1 MDEQTLRD
9 EEESVRQQIA
19 QLSNQ
24 QKQHYYELETQRI
37 KDPDTYAVLNY
48 FFVTGLHHFYL
59 GKNMQGAIDL
69 IVLALGI
76 LTIEYYGW
84 VLIILISLYELPQL
98 FRSQS
103 IVHQY
108 NNDMMRTTLAE
119 VTHRPVF

>member
-1 MDEQTLRD
+1 MDEQTLRA
-9 EEESVRQQIA
+9 EEESLRQQIA
-19 QLSNQ
+19 QLSTQ
-24 QKQHYYELETQRI
+24 QKQHYYELENQRI

-59 GKNMQGAIDL
+59 GKNWQGAIDL
-69 IVLALGI
+69 FVLALGI

-108 NNDMMRTTLAE
+108 NNDMMRECLAE